1 MTSDRRRPCGEEL
14 LEPHGRICGP
24 SVFGEAQRRWTLRTD
39 DDLVLRLN
47 DVSMA
52 EGNRV
57 ADAYPPAMI
66 NAPPSRAPGE
76 R

>member
-1 MTSDRRRPCGEEL
+1 MTSNRRCPCCEEL
-14 LEPHGRICGP
+14 IEPYGCICGP

-57 ADAYPPAMI
+57 AEAYPPTMI
-66 NAPPSRAPGE
+66 NSPPSRAPGE

>member
-1 MTSDRRRPCGEEL
+1 MTSDRRCPCCEEL
-14 LEPHGRICGP
+14 IDTYGCSCGP
-24 SVFGEAQRRWTLRTD
+24 PPFGEAQRRWTLRTD

-52 EGNRV
+52 EDNRV
-57 ADAYPPAMI
+57 ADAFPPTMI
-66 NAPPSRAPGE
+66 NSPPSRAPGE

>member
-1 MTSDRRRPCGEEL
+1 MCGL
-14 LEPHGRICGP
+14 
-24 SVFGEAQRRWTLRTD
+24 SVFGEAQRRRTLRTD

-52 EGNRV
+52 EDNRV
-57 ADAYPPAMI
+57 ADAYPPTMI
-66 NAPPSRAPGE
+66 NSPPPRAPGE